1 MQALERRVEE
11 EVEEEETREGGENVV
26 RTPAGGAID
35 VRIVN
40 SFATSY
46 CFFVMGVR
54 LNRAPF
60 VISGRGPDARGPSA
74 AGGTSPGSTAAV
86 AFVDSVTSR

>member
-1 MQALERRVEE
+1 MKAARTSSGLPQAERSTFESTLQSGRARVQI
-11 EVEEEETREGGENVV
+11 NH
-26 RTPAGGAID
+26 
-35 VRIVN
+35 
-40 SFATSY
+40 
-46 CFFVMGVR
+46 MGVR

-86 AFVDSVTSR
+86 AFVESVASR